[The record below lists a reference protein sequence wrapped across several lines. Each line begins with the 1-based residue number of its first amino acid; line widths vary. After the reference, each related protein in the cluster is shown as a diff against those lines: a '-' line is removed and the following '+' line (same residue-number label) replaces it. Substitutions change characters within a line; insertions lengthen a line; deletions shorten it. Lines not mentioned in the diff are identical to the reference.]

1 MEQPS
6 YKPSYDS
13 SWAVVVGIDQYRF
26 APPLSY
32 AGNDATSVSTILT
45 QMLGFPKW
53 QVILLQ
59 NAEATKESILHEFIC
74 LHTKAHP
81 DDRVLFFFAGHGH
94 TVQGNRGPIGYLV
107 PVDGDVENLSSLI
120 RWDDITRN
128 AELIQAKHIF
138 FVMDACYSGLALRRV
153 ITPGVKRF
161 LTDML
166 QRPSRQVIT
175 AGKADQTV
183 ADGGG
188 DSGRNSIFTGHLLE
202 GLNGAAANAEGIL
215 TAGSLMSWVSQK
227 VGQHPSSS
235 QTPHYGHIEGDG
247 DFVFLTPG
255 QEHLKP
261 QLSTDYLIEANQQME
276 EVEELL
282 SVQPYR
288 KPSFALQRGYGDKNS
303 PNFGRNDL
311 TAKLGEYRIGATAR
325 ECERAFSWLS
335 VLIEPIANQEVSI
348 DIAKKAAQPND
359 IYSSGTKPHE
369 RFSFPRNLRTTS
381 DSLLIS
387 SALSE
392 NPYWGRYLKIERSGN
407 IEYADA
413 ESVFI
418 EGKDFRIFKFTQ
430 LMGLTWQLLFLAKGL
445 LMECGY
451 RSGVR
456 LTFCLIGTRDTIL
469 ANFSQE
475 AGLGNNKWRDPLVD
489 PFGLRHISESTKCT
503 DQNLKVCHD
512 LVIGRIN
519 YDETLKVIKSI
530 AQSVELAYNHQ
541 EAPRCFNVDTDI
553 FPWSG
558 YLSDQRF

>member
-6 YKPSYDS
+6 YKPSYES
-13 SWAVVVGIDQYRF
+13 SWAIVVGIDNYRS

-32 AGNDATSVSTILT
+32 AGSDATSVSTILT
-45 QMLGFPKW
+45 QKLGFPKG

-59 NAEATKESILHEFIC
+59 NLDATKESILHEFIG

-94 TVQGNRGPIGYLV
+94 TVQGNKGPIGYLV
-107 PVDGDVENLSSLI
+107 PIEGDVRDLSSLI

-128 AELIQAKHIF
+128 AELIQAKHICF
-138 FVMDACYSGLALRRV
+138 IMDACYSGLALRRV
-153 ITPGVKRF
+153 ITPGAKRF

-188 DSGRNSIFTGHLLE
+188 DSGLNSIFTGCLLE
-202 GLNGAAANAEGIL
+202 GLNGAAANTEGVL
-215 TAGSLMSWVSQK
+215 TAGSLMSWVCQK

-247 DFVFLTPG
+247 DFVFLTPE

-261 QLSTDYLIEANQQME
+261 QLSTDYLVEANQQME
-276 EVEELL
+276 AIEELP

-311 TAKLGEYRIGATAR
+311 STMLGEYRIGPTER

-348 DIAKKAAQPND
+348 DIAKKAAQPNN
-359 IYSSGTKPHE
+359 IYSPGTEPHE
-369 RFSFPRNLRTTS
+369 RFSFPRISRTTS
-381 DSLLIS
+381 DSLLVS
-387 SALSE
+387 SNLHDSS
-392 NPYWGRYLKIERSGN
+392 YWGRYLKIERSGN

-413 ESVFI
+413 KSVFI
-418 EGKDFRIFKFTQ
+418 EYKGFRVFKFVQ
-430 LMGLTWQLLFLAKGL
+430 LMGLTWQLLFLVKSL

-451 RSGVR
+451 RSGIR
-456 LTFCLIGTRDTIL
+456 LTFCLVGTRDTIL
-469 ANFSQE
+469 TNFSQE
-475 AGLGNNKWRDPLVD
+475 AGKGNNR
-489 PFGLRHISESTKCT
+489 
-503 DQNLKVCHD
+503 
-512 LVIGRIN
+512 
-519 YDETLKVIKSI
+519 
-530 AQSVELAYNHQ
+530 
-541 EAPRCFNVDTDI
+541 
-553 FPWSG
+553 
-558 YLSDQRF
+558 

>member
-1 MEQPS
+1 VEQPS

-13 SWAVVVGIDQYRF
+13 SWAVVIGIDQYRF
-26 APPLSY
+26 AAPLSY

-45 QMLGFPKW
+45 QKLGFPKG

-59 NAEATKESILHEFIC
+59 NAEATKESILCQFIG

-81 DDRVLFFFAGHGH
+81 DDRVLFFFAGHGY
-94 TVQGNRGPIGYLV
+94 TVQGNKGQIGYLV
-107 PVDGDVENLSSLI
+107 PVDGDVKNLSSLI

-153 ITPGVKRF
+153 ITSGVKRF

-188 DSGRNSIFTGHLLE
+188 DSGQNSIFTGHLLE
-202 GLNGAAANAEGIL
+202 GLNGAAANAEGVL

-261 QLSTDYLIEANQQME
+261 QLSTDYLIESNPQVE
-276 EVEELL
+276 EVEELP

-311 TAKLGEYRIGATAR
+311 STKLGEYRIGQTER

-348 DIAKKAAQPND
+348 DIAKKAAQPNN
-359 IYSSGTKPHE
+359 IYSPGTEPYE
-369 RFSFPRNLRTTS
+369 RFSFPQNLRTTS
-381 DSLLIS
+381 DSLLLS
-387 SALSE
+387 SDLHDTQ
-392 NPYWGRYLKIERSGN
+392 YWGRYLKIERSGN
-407 IEYADA
+407 MEYADA
-413 ESVFI
+413 KSVFF
-418 EGKDFRIFKFTQ
+418 EYKGFRIFKFTQ
-430 LMGLTWQLLFLAKGL
+430 LMGITWQLLFLAKSL

-451 RSGVR
+451 RSGIR
-456 LTFCLIGTRDTIL
+456 LTFCLVGTRDTIL

-475 AGLGNNKWRDPLVD
+475 VGKANNRWRDPLIES
-489 PFGLRHISESTKCT
+489 FGLSDISDCMKCT

-512 LVIGRIN
+512 LVISRIN
-519 YDETLKVIKSI
+519 YEETAKVIKSI
-530 AQSVELAYNHQ
+530 AQNVELAYNHQ
-541 EAPRCFNVDTDI
+541 EAPRCFNVDTDV
-553 FPWSG
+553 FPWNG

>member
-1 MEQPS
+1 MGQPS

-13 SWAVVVGIDQYRF
+13 SWAIVVGIDQYRF
-26 APPLSY
+26 ASPLSY
-32 AGNDATSVSTILT
+32 AGNDATSLSTILT
-45 QMLGFPKW
+45 KKLGFPKG
-53 QVILLQ
+53 QVIVLQ
-59 NAEATKESILHEFIC
+59 NTEAIKEAILREFIA
-74 LHTKAHP
+74 LHTKVHP
-81 DDRVLFFFAGHGH
+81 DDRVLFFFAGHGY
-94 TVQGNRGPIGYLV
+94 TVQGNKGPIGYLV
-107 PVDGDVENLSSLI
+107 PVDGDVKNLSSLI

-202 GLNGAAANAEGIL
+202 GLNGAAANAEGVL
-215 TAGSLMSWVSQK
+215 TAGSLMPWVCQK

-255 QEHLKP
+255 QEHLTP
-261 QLSTDYLIEANQQME
+261 QLSTNYLIEANQEMD
-276 EVEELL
+276 EVEEL
-282 SVQPYR
+282 SSAQPFG

-311 TAKLGEYRIGATAR
+311 STKLGEYRIGATAR

-348 DIAKKAAQPND
+348 DIAKKAAQPNN
-359 IYSSGTKPHE
+359 IYSPGTEPHE
-369 RFSFPRNLRTTS
+369 RFSFPQNLRTTS
-381 DSLLIS
+381 DSLLLS
-387 SALSE
+387 SDLHDT
-392 NPYWGRYLKIERSGN
+392 PYWGRYLKIERSGN
-407 IEYADA
+407 MEYADA
-413 ESVFI
+413 KRVFF
-418 EGKDFRIFKFTQ
+418 EYKGFRIFKFTQ
-430 LMGLTWQLLFLAKGL
+430 SMGLTWQLLFLAKSL

-451 RSGVR
+451 RSGIR
-456 LTFCLIGTRDTIL
+456 LTFCLVGTRDTIL
-469 ANFSQE
+469 TNFSQE
-475 AGLGNNKWRDPLVD
+475 AGQGNSKWHDPLVD
-489 PFGLRHISESTKCT
+489 PFGFSHISESTKCT

-519 YDETLKVIKSI
+519 YEETLKVIKSI
-530 AQSVELAYNHQ
+530 SQNVELAYNHQ

-553 FPWSG
+553 FPWNG